1 MVKYIRFGEYNTNY
15 KYIFYAFV
23 IRFIAEQLVDISSN
37 ILFKYE
43 IISENFIKLFYHFQ
57 IINSFIYLV
66 CGVFAFIFYLYEKK
80 VSRNESI
87 TPELNQENSEKGC
100 FKNVK
105 DFEDEKMKN
114 TNKKSNFLNIILISI
129 SCILVEYSALFVSL
143 LSIFN
148 YWMVILII
156 ISILNNKI
164 FKLKTY
170 KHQTLAK
177 YFNFIVC
184 LIFRSCSF
192 ILKLKSD
199 EQNIYNKN
207 IWLLPIGILAYL
219 LYVFLSSFIYA
230 KFKVFMDLEGVSPTI
245 LLMIYG
251 ISGFLINI
259 IIGIIETFIK
269 CDDNIKS
276 YICYIIDEENKDDYY
291 IDNFAIFFQRISN
304 IYKED
309 KVDFLIFI
317 IFVIIVSVLYFF
329 SLYFCFI
336 VLKKFTPEYYYFI
349 GSAFEIF
356 YYLITIFQSKIIY
369 GYYFAE
375 DGKDYKIPLAK
386 FILDLIGNS
395 LAFIGFLVY
404 LGIIELNFC
413 GFNYNLR
420 KNIID
425 RSIKEATNNGELGD
439 FNDNDSQNENLVDD
453 KISKETFDSINNE
466 EKENETH
473 N

>member
-23 IRFIAEQLVDISSN
+23 FRLMSEKFTEISSN
-37 ILFKYE
+37 ILLKYK
-43 IISENFIKLFYHFQ
+43 IISENFEKIFYHFQ
-57 IINSFIYLV
+57 FIYSFLYLA
-66 CGVFAFIFYLYEKK
+66 CGGFGFIFYLYEKK

-87 TPELNQENSEKGC
+87 TPKLNQENSEKGC

-105 DFEDEKMKN
+105 DFEDEKLKN
-114 TNKKSNFLNIILISI
+114 TNKNRLFLNILLISI
-129 SCILVEYSALFVSL
+129 FCIIIEYSALFVS
-143 LSIFN
+143 

-156 ISILNNKI
+156 ISILNNKM

-177 YFNFIVC
+177 YFNFFVC

-192 ILKLKSD
+192 ILTLKSD
-199 EQNIYNKN
+199 DQNIYNKY
-207 IWLLPIGILAYL
+207 IWLLPIGFLVFL
-219 LYVFLSSFIYA
+219 LYVFINAFTYSKL
-230 KFKVFMDLEGVSPTI
+230 KVFMDLEGVSPTI

-251 ISGFLINI
+251 LTGFLINI
-259 IIGIIETFIK
+259 IIGLIETFIK
-269 CDDNIKS
+269 CDDKIKY
-276 YICYIIDEENKDDYY
+276 YICGVVDEENKDDYY
-291 IDNFAIFFQRISN
+291 IDNFEIFFQRISN
-304 IYKED
+304 IYED
-309 KVDFLIFI
+309 KIDFLIFI
-317 IFVIIVSVLYFF
+317 LFEIIVSVLSFL
-329 SLYFCFI
+329 SLYFCFL

-349 GSAFEIF
+349 GSLLQIF
-356 YYLITIFQSKIIY
+356 YILITIFQ
-369 GYYFAE
+369 
-375 DGKDYKIPLAK
+375 
-386 FILDLIGNS
+386 
-395 LAFIGFLVY
+395 FIGFLVY

-425 RSIKEATNNGELGD
+425 RSIREANNNGELGD
-439 FNDNDSQNENLVDD
+439 FNDNDSQNENLVEE

-466 EKENETH
+466 EENNGTQ

>member
-23 IRFIAEQLVDISSN
+23 FRLMSEKFTEISSN
-37 ILFKYE
+37 ILLKYK
-43 IISENFIKLFYHFQ
+43 IISENFEKIFYHFQ
-57 IINSFIYLV
+57 FIYSFLYLA
-66 CGVFAFIFYLYEKK
+66 CGGFGFIFYLYEKK

-87 TPELNQENSEKGC
+87 TPKLNQENSEKGC

-105 DFEDEKMKN
+105 DFEDEKLKN
-114 TNKKSNFLNIILISI
+114 TNKNRLFLNILLISI
-129 SCILVEYSALFVSL
+129 FCIIIEYSALFVSIL
-143 LSIFN
+143 RIFN

-156 ISILNNKI
+156 ISILNNKM

-177 YFNFIVC
+177 YFNFFVC

-192 ILKLKSD
+192 ILTLKSD
-199 EQNIYNKN
+199 DQNIYNKY
-207 IWLLPIGILAYL
+207 IWLLPIGFLVFL
-219 LYVFLSSFIYA
+219 LYVFINAFTYSKL
-230 KFKVFMDLEGVSPTI
+230 KVFMDLEGVSPTI

-251 ISGFLINI
+251 LTGFLINI
-259 IIGIIETFIK
+259 IIGLIETFIK
-269 CDDNIKS
+269 CDDKIKY
-276 YICYIIDEENKDDYY
+276 YICGVVDEENKDDYY
-291 IDNFAIFFQRISN
+291 IDNFEIFFQRISN
-304 IYKED
+304 IYED
-309 KVDFLIFI
+309 KIDFLIFI
-317 IFVIIVSVLYFF
+317 LFEIIVSVLNFL
-329 SLYFCFI
+329 SLYFCFL

-349 GSAFEIF
+349 GSLLQIF
-356 YYLITIFQSKIIY
+356 YILITIFQNKIIN
-369 GYYFAE
+369 GYYFVE
-375 DGKDYKIPLAK
+375 DGKDYKMPLTK
-386 FILDLIGNS
+386 FILELIGNS

-425 RSIKEATNNGELGD
+425 RSIREANNNGELGD
-439 FNDNDSQNENLVDD
+439 FNDNDSQNENLVEE

-466 EKENETH
+466 EENNGTQ